1 MCYSSGNADRRHCK
15 FKPDPNIPL
24 MFSAVNEDYLGS
36 GWSRGHMA
44 PAGDNKF
51 STVGFFFIFL
61 ICIYESERVKR
72 PLKVMCNVPFAVC
85 FELERGLII
94 DAQSWT
100 WSYKVC
106 S

>member
-1 MCYSSGNADRRHCK
+1 
-15 FKPDPNIPL
+15 

-51 STVGFFFIFL
+51 STVGFFSFFFIFVYQL
-61 ICIYESERVKR
+61 EMVKR
-72 PLKVMCNVPFAVC
+72 PLKIMCNVPFAVC
-85 FELERGLII
+85 FEMERGLII
-94 DAQSWT
+94 DAQTWT
-100 WSYKVC
+100 GSYKVC